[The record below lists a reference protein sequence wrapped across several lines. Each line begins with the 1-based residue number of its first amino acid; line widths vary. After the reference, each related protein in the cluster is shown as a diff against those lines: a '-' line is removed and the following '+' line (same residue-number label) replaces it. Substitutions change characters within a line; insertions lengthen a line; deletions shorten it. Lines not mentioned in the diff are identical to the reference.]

1 MCLICDRIQM
11 IKEGNNPYFVKELET
26 GYVVL
31 GDNQHFKGYT
41 IFLYKQHAT
50 ELHELDADFKLKF
63 LEEMSLV
70 GEAVSRAFPCEK
82 MNYELLGNG
91 DSHLHWH
98 LFPRV
103 AGDLEEYGHNGKGPV
118 WWYTVE
124 KMYDGS
130 TCPSPEEL
138 ETLKSKLLLE
148 LTKVLSSTE
157 DNQGN
162 QIQ

>member
-41 IFLYKQHAT
+41 IFLCKQHAT

-103 AGDLEEYGHNGKGPV
+103 SGDLGECGHNGKGPV
-118 WWYTVE
+118 W
-124 KMYDGS
+124 
-130 TCPSPEEL
+130 
-138 ETLKSKLLLE
+138 
-148 LTKVLSSTE
+148 
-157 DNQGN
+157 
-162 QIQ
+162 

>member
-11 IKEGNNPYFVKELET
+11 IKEGTNPYFVKELET

-41 IFLYKQHAT
+41 ILLCKQHAS
-50 ELHELDADFKLKF
+50 ELHELDTDFKLKF

-103 AGDLEEYGHNGKGPV
+103 SGDLGEYGHNGKGPV
-118 WWYTVE
+118 WWYPME
-124 KMYDGS
+124 KMYDSS

-138 ETLKSKLLLE
+138 GALKTKLLLE
-148 LTKVLSSTE
+148 LTKVLLSTE
-157 DNQGN
+157 
-162 QIQ
+162 

>member
-11 IKEGNNPYFVKELET
+11 IKEENNPYFVKELET

-41 IFLYKQHAT
+41 IFLCEQHAI
-50 ELHELDADFKLKF
+50 ELHELDTEFKLKF

-103 AGDLEEYGHNGKGPV
+103 SGDLGEYGHNGKGPV
-118 WWYTVE
+118 WWYPME
-124 KMYDGS
+124 KMYDSS

-148 LTKVLSSTE
+148 LTKVLSSTK
-157 DNQGN
+157 
-162 QIQ
+162 

>member
-41 IFLYKQHAT
+41 IFLCKQHVT
-50 ELHELDADFKLKF
+50 ELHELDTEFKLKF

-103 AGDLEEYGHNGKGPV
+103 SGDLGEYGHNGKGPV
-118 WWYTVE
+118 WWYPME
-124 KMYDGS
+124 KMYDSS

-138 ETLKSKLLLE
+138 GALKTKLLLE
-148 LTKVLSSTE
+148 LTKVLSSTK
-157 DNQGN
+157 
-162 QIQ
+162 